1 MNKLYKNLKKFIS
14 NYLERFISSG
24 LYLKKNRMKKNFVCQ
39 LRVFLR
45 SEGTMKINTK
55 DAITI
60 VRRREEEGKINKIYN
75 LLKNY
80 KR

>member
-1 MNKLYKNLKKFIS
+1 
-14 NYLERFISSG
+14 
-24 LYLKKNRMKKNFVCQ
+24 MKKNFVCQ

-60 VRRREEEGKINKIYN
+60 VRRREEEGKINKLYN